1 MEMEKETNDIEMTVQ
16 DIFEVMGRLLADNTD
31 LTDDEIHIAIDRAM
45 AAQLAEKMAFRQTML
60 GRLQ

>member
-1 MEMEKETNDIEMTVQ
+1 MEKESNDIEMTVQ

-31 LTDDEIHIAIDRAM
+31 LTDEEIHQAIDRAM

>member
-1 MEMEKETNDIEMTVQ
+1 MEMEKEPNDIEMTVQ

>member
-1 MEMEKETNDIEMTVQ
+1 MEKELNDIEMTVQ